1 MYSTSTNDL
10 LLETL
15 NDKGTPPRTRIK
27 DAKSAREIYHK
38 LLKADEES
46 ARNRAAIDE
55 MFAGAPP
62 YDDAELRATGQAARA
77 NVNFGEADA
86 LLEAA
91 LAGYVDLLSSVE
103 TLVNFKTK
111 FGDPQERIEHEQIVS
126 EELTRMLR
134 GWNAYTPNWLRLAT
148 HFVAHGVGIA
158 YFESDL
164 DWRWRVGG
172 WSDFLIPRKTLASES
187 EIEVA
192 CCARSMQAQ
201 QLFRYIE
208 DGDKA
213 AELGWDVK
221 VAKKA
226 IQEAMSNS
234 ATVGGHATDW
244 EGIVREMKNN
254 DLYMGVATASE
265 IKIVHLWNVEFDGRV
280 THSIVLR
287 DENSGN
293 EGFLY
298 RKVGK
303 FSRMEQAFTIFTY
316 GVGVNGQYH
325 SIRGL
330 GAKIFTEIQTS
341 NRLRCQMVDGALLSS
356 SVILQPS
363 NEEALQNLQ
372 LSYFGPYSILTPGV
386 EIQERAIPNMST
398 SVMPVLQDMARLI
411 NSRTSGYQASAA
423 DVETREKTKY
433 EIQAQQSDRA
443 RLSTSALSLFYDP
456 LERLFREV
464 VRRVCRRDYYP
475 AEPGGDAVR
484 EFKKRCVERGV
495 PIEAIYSVDIARVTS
510 VRAIGAGS
518 EQMRQLTF
526 DEFTQLA
533 PSFDEFGR
541 QNLLRD
547 RVAARIGYANADR
560 YVQKPSAENR
570 PLMDEKF
577 ANLENNT
584 LLTGAQLPVYPN
596 DNHTV
601 HSRAHIQALS
611 EGVAGVQESSADMVQ
626 ILPGLVA
633 LLEHATQH
641 VDAMSSDP
649 TVKEEAAGNRKILS
663 QLSEIVTN
671 GAKHVEKLRRE
682 SEGNPQQPQMEGS
695 ADSDLKIQQRIAE
708 NQLKLEHMREVANL
722 KNQLRVEE
730 SLQKRALRDAETAD
744 KLAARV

>member
-1 MYSTSTNDL
+1 MFSSSTNDL
-10 LLETL
+10 LLDTL
-15 NDKGTPPRTRIK
+15 SESGAPPRTRIK
-27 DAKSAREIYHK
+27 DAKSAREIYHR

-86 LLEAA
+86 LLESA

-103 TLVNFKTK
+103 SLVNFKTR
-111 FGDPQERIEHEQIVS
+111 FGDPQERIEYEQVIS

-148 HFVAHGVGIA
+148 HFVGHGVGIA

-192 CCARSMQAQ
+192 CCARVMQAQ
-201 QLFRYIE
+201 QLYRFIE
-208 DGDKA
+208 DEGKA
-213 AELGWDVK
+213 SELGWNVGG
-221 VAKKA
+221 VKKA
-226 IQEAMSNS
+226 IQDAVSNS
-234 ATVGGHATDW
+234 ATSGAYATDW

-254 DLYMGVATASE
+254 DLYVGVATSSE
-265 IKIVHLWNVEFDGRV
+265 VKVVHLWNVEFDGRV
-280 THSIVLR
+280 THSIILR
-287 DENSGN
+287 DEPTNK
-293 EGFLY
+293 EEFLY

-330 GAKIFTEIQTS
+330 GAKVFTEIQTS

-356 SVILQPS
+356 SVILQPA
-363 NEEALQNLQ
+363 NEDALQNLQ
-372 LSYFGPYSILTPGV
+372 ISYFGPYSILSPGV

-398 SVMPVLQDMARLI
+398 SVLPVLQDMSRLI

-423 DVETREKTKY
+423 EVETRQKTKY

-484 EFKKRCVERGV
+484 EFRRRCFERGV
-495 PIEAIYSVDIARVTS
+495 PPEAIFQVDIARVTA

-526 DEFTQLA
+526 DEFAQIA
-533 PSFDEFGR
+533 PAFDEFGR

-560 YVQKPSAENR
+560 YVQKPSAESR

-584 LLTGAQLPVYPN
+584 LREGTPLPTYPN

-601 HSRAHIQALS
+601 HARSHIAALS
-611 EGVAGVQESSADMVQ
+611 EGVAGIQEGSAEMAAV
-626 ILPGLVA
+626 IPGLVA
-633 LLEHATQH
+633 LLEHATAH
-641 VDAMSSDP
+641 VEAQSVDP
-649 TVKEEAAGNRKILS
+649 TVREEAAANRKILS
-663 QLSEIVTN
+663 QLTEIVTN

-682 SEGNPQQPQMEGS
+682 SAENPGQPQPAGS
-695 ADSDLKIQQRIAE
+695 AEQDAKIMAELEKSRLKQQ
-708 NQLKLEHMREVANL
+708 LMREEAAT
-722 KNQLRVEE
+722 KREIRMADAAQE
-730 SLQKRALRDAETAD
+730 RALRDADMAQ
-744 KLAARV
+744 KLAAGV

>member
-1 MYSTSTNDL
+1 MYSSSTNDL

-15 NDKGTPPRTRIK
+15 DNIGSAPRTRIK
-27 DAKSAREIYHK
+27 DAQCAREIYHK
-38 LLKADEES
+38 LLKADEGS
-46 ARNRAAIDE
+46 ARNRSQIDE

-86 LLEAA
+86 LLESA
-91 LAGYVDLLSSVE
+91 LSGYVDLLSSVE

-111 FGDPQERIEHEQIVS
+111 FGDPQERIEYEQIIG
-126 EELTRMLR
+126 EEFTRLLR

-148 HFVAHGVGIA
+148 HFVAHGVGIT
-158 YFESDL
+158 YFEGDL

-201 QLFRYIE
+201 QLFHYIE
-208 DGDKA
+208 DEEKA
-213 AELGWDVK
+213 AELGWDVT

-226 IQEAMSNS
+226 IQEAVSNS
-234 ATVGGHATDW
+234 STVGGQSTDW
-244 EGIVREMKNN
+244 EGVVREMKNN
-254 DLYMGVATASE
+254 DLYLGVATASE
-265 IKIVHLWNVEFDGRV
+265 IKVVHLWNVEFDGRV
-280 THSIVLR
+280 THIIVLR
-287 DENSGN
+287 DDATGSDR
-293 EGFLY
+293 FLY
-298 RKVGK
+298 RKIGK

-330 GAKIFTEIQTS
+330 GAKIFTEVQTS

-356 SVILQPS
+356 SVILQPT

-386 EIQERAIPNMST
+386 EIQDRPIPNMST
-398 SVMPVLQDMARLI
+398 SVMPVLQDMAQLI
-411 NSRTSGYQASAA
+411 NSRTGSYQVSTSDGGA
-423 DVETREKTKY
+423 REKTKY
-433 EIQAQQSDRA
+433 EIQAQQSNNA
-443 RLSTSALSLFYDP
+443 RLNSSALSLFYDP

-484 EFKKRCVERGV
+484 EFKLRCFDRGV
-495 PIEAIYSVDIARVTS
+495 PMEAIYDVDIARVTA

-526 DEFTQLA
+526 DEFSQIA

-560 YVQKPSAENR
+560 YVQKPSAESR

-584 LLTGAQLPVYPN
+584 LSNGAPLPVYPN

-601 HSRAHIQALS
+601 HSRAHISALS
-611 EGVAGVQESSADMVQ
+611 QGVAGVQEGSADMVQ
-626 ILPGLVA
+626 ILPGLVS
-633 LLEHATQH
+633 LLEHTTQH
-641 VDAMSSDP
+641 VEAMYGDP
-649 TVKEEAAGNRKILS
+649 TVQEEAASNRKILS
-663 QLSEIVTN
+663 QLSEVVTN

-682 SEGNPQQPQMEGS
+682 GVGVAEGPQTAGES
-695 ADSDLKIQQRIAE
+695 DEDLKLQHRIDE
-708 NQLKLEHMREVANL
+708 NQLKLQFMREQADL
-722 KNQLRVEE
+722 KMQLREKE
-730 SLQKRALRDAETAD
+730 SLQKRALKDAETAR
-744 KLAARV
+744 KLALGV

>member
-1 MYSTSTNDL
+1 MYSSSTNDL

-15 NDKGTPPRTRIK
+15 DKSGAAPGTRIK
-27 DAKSAREIYHK
+27 DAKCAREIYHK

-46 ARNRAAIDE
+46 ARNRSQIDE

-62 YDDAELRATGQAARA
+62 YDDSELRATGQSARA

-86 LLEAA
+86 LLESA
-91 LAGYVDLLSSVE
+91 LSGYVDLLSSVE

-111 FGDPQERIEHEQIVS
+111 FGDPQERIEYEQIIS
-126 EELTRMLR
+126 EEFTRLLR

-148 HFVAHGVGIA
+148 HFVAHGVGIS

-208 DGDKA
+208 DEEKA
-213 AELGWDVK
+213 GELGWNVA

-226 IQEAMSNS
+226 IQDAVSNS
-234 ATVGGHATDW
+234 STAGGQSTDW
-244 EGIVREMKNN
+244 EGVVREMKNN

-265 IKIVHLWNVEFDGRV
+265 IKVVHLWNVEFDGRV
-280 THSIVLR
+280 THTIILR
-287 DENSGN
+287 DDNTG
-293 EGFLY
+293 GDQFLY
-298 RKVGK
+298 RKIGK

-330 GAKIFTEIQTS
+330 GSKIFTEIQTS

-356 SVILQPS
+356 SVILQPT

-386 EIQERAIPNMST
+386 EIQDRPIPNVST
-398 SVMPVLQDMARLI
+398 SVMPVLQDMAQLI
-411 NSRTSGYQASAA
+411 NSRTGSYQVSAS
-423 DVETREKTKY
+423 DVSSREKTKY
-433 EIQAQQSDRA
+433 EIQAQQSNNA
-443 RLSTSALSLFYDP
+443 RLNSSALSLFYDP

-475 AEPGGDAVR
+475 SEPGGDAVR
-484 EFKKRCVERGV
+484 EFKLRCFERGV
-495 PIEAIYSVDIARVTS
+495 PLAAIYEVDIARVTA

-526 DEFTQLA
+526 DEFSQIA

-560 YVQKPSAENR
+560 YVQKPSAESR

-584 LLTGAQLPVYPN
+584 LSNGTPLPVYPN

-601 HSRAHIQALS
+601 HSRTHINALS
-611 EGVAGVQESSADMVQ
+611 QGVAGVQEGSADMVQ
-626 ILPGLVA
+626 ILPGLVS

-641 VDAMSSDP
+641 VEAMSTDP
-649 TVKEEAAGNRKILS
+649 TVKEEAASNRKVLS
-663 QLSEIVTN
+663 QLSEVVTN

-682 SEGNPQQPQMEGS
+682 GEGEPQGQQLGGSEDQ
-695 ADSDLKIQQRIAE
+695 DLKLQQRIAE
-708 NQLKLEHMREVANL
+708 NQLKLQFMREQADL
-722 KNQLRVEE
+722 KMQLREKE
-730 SLQKRALRDAETAD
+730 SMQKRALKDAETAQ
-744 KLAARV
+744 KLAFRV

>member
-1 MYSTSTNDL
+1 MYSSSTNDL

-15 NDKGTPPRTRIK
+15 DKSGAAPGTRIK
-27 DAKSAREIYHK
+27 DAKCAREIYHK

-46 ARNRAAIDE
+46 ARNRSQIDE

-62 YDDAELRATGQAARA
+62 YDDSELRATGQSARA

-86 LLEAA
+86 LLESA
-91 LAGYVDLLSSVE
+91 LSGYVDLLSSVE

-111 FGDPQERIEHEQIVS
+111 FGDPQERIEYEQIIS
-126 EELTRMLR
+126 EEFTRLLR

-148 HFVAHGVGIA
+148 HFVAHGVGIS

-208 DGDKA
+208 DEEKA
-213 AELGWDVK
+213 VELGWNVA

-226 IQEAMSNS
+226 IQDAVSNS
-234 ATVGGHATDW
+234 STVGGQSTDW
-244 EGIVREMKNN
+244 EGVVREMKNN

-265 IKIVHLWNVEFDGRV
+265 IKVVHLWNVEFDGRV
-280 THSIVLR
+280 THTIILR
-287 DENSGN
+287 DDNTG
-293 EGFLY
+293 GDQFLY
-298 RKVGK
+298 RKIGK

-330 GAKIFTEIQTS
+330 GSKIFTEIQTS

-356 SVILQPS
+356 SVILQPT

-386 EIQERAIPNMST
+386 EIQDRPIPNVST
-398 SVMPVLQDMARLI
+398 SVMPVLQDMAQLI
-411 NSRTSGYQASAA
+411 NSRTGSYQVSAS
-423 DVETREKTKY
+423 DVSTREKTKY
-433 EIQAQQSDRA
+433 EIQAQQSNNA
-443 RLSTSALSLFYDP
+443 RLNSSALSLFYDP

-464 VRRVCRRDYYP
+464 VRRVCRQDYYP
-475 AEPGGDAVR
+475 SEPGGDAVR
-484 EFKKRCVERGV
+484 EFKLRCFERGV
-495 PIEAIYSVDIARVTS
+495 PIDAIYQVDIARVTA

-526 DEFTQLA
+526 DEFSQIA
-533 PSFDEFGR
+533 SSFDEFGR

-560 YVQKPSAENR
+560 YVQKPSAEGR

-584 LLTGAQLPVYPN
+584 LSNGTPLPVYPN

-601 HSRAHIQALS
+601 HSRTHIKALS
-611 EGVAGVQESSADMVQ
+611 QGVAGVQEGSADMVQ
-626 ILPGLVA
+626 ILPGLVS

-641 VDAMSSDP
+641 VEAMSTDP
-649 TVKEEAAGNRKILS
+649 TVKEEAASNRKVLS
-663 QLSEIVTN
+663 QLSEVVTN

-682 SEGNPQQPQMEGS
+682 GEGEAQGQQIGGSEDQ
-695 ADSDLKIQQRIAE
+695 DLKLQQRIAE
-708 NQLKLEHMREVANL
+708 NQLKLQFMREQADL
-722 KNQLRVEE
+722 KMQLREKE
-730 SLQKRALRDAETAD
+730 SMQKRALKDAETAQ
-744 KLAARV
+744 KLAFGV